1 MAKNLNQSVLH
12 KKYIELKRKIA
23 SAQYMLDY
31 EKSHYWDMWCFNDE
45 RTFNK
50 VKAQT
55 IREMRLEL
63 KCMHKESKILKM
75 KMVQANQ
82 AYQREMLLDKMNNI
96 CDKIIE
102 KIDSRKE
109 NYSL

>member
-1 MAKNLNQSVLH
+1 MAKNKTQSELH
-12 KKYIELKRKIA
+12 KKYIALKRKIT

-31 EKSHYWDMWCFNDE
+31 EKSQYWDMWCFNDE

-55 IREMRLEL
+55 IREKRLEL

-75 KMVQANQ
+75 KIVQANQ
-82 AYQREMLLDKMNNI
+82 AYNRERLLNKINNI
-96 CDKIIE
+96 CDSIIE
-102 KIDSRKE
+102 KLDSRKE
-109 NYSL
+109 NYCS

>member
-1 MAKNLNQSVLH
+1 MAKNKTQSELH
-12 KKYIELKRKIA
+12 KKYIELKQKIT
-23 SAQYMLDY
+23 SAQYLLEQ
-31 EKSHYWDMWCFNDE
+31 EKHQYWDRWCFNDE

-63 KCMHKESKILKM
+63 KCMHMESKILKM
-75 KMVQANQ
+75 KMAQANQ
-82 AYQREMLLDKMNNI
+82 AYQRENLLDKMNNI
-96 CDKIIE
+96 CDSIIE

-109 NYSL
+109 NYTL

>member
-1 MAKNLNQSVLH
+1 MAKNKTQSELH

-23 SAQYMLDY
+23 SAQYMLDH
-31 EKSHYWDMWCFNDE
+31 EKRQYWDMWCFNDE

-55 IREMRLEL
+55 IKEMRLEL

-75 KMVQANQ
+75 KIVRSNQ
-82 AYQREMLLDKMNNI
+82 AYQRECLLDKMNSI

-102 KIDSRKE
+102 K
-109 NYSL
+109 L